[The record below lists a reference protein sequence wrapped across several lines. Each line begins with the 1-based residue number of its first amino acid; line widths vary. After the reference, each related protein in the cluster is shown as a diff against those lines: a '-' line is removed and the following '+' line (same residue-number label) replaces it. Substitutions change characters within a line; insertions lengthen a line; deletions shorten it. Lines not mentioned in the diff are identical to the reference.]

1 MRSAAR
7 FHLCCFSSLLFFS
20 LFFASTFR
28 ALGGSLPRPQSLE
41 LPVRRALSA
50 RTRRECELKSGKEAA
65 AKREQQPL
73 ASAQTT
79 VETTDG
85 DDANERHREKL
96 NRKKTRSNNK
106 QRHARRLGRQQ
117 RLDGHGR
124 HPREQAV
131 SEEEKETGREQVKRE
146 ERNSI
151 GDCGRRTTDKAQTP
165 PTTTPAPPPSRSLSP
180 PPLTPPSPP
189 RLLVL
194 SELGSSA
201 TSFLAR
207 KPDGTDFRR
216 G

>member
-7 FHLCCFSSLLFFS
+7 FHRCCFSSLLFFS

-41 LPVRRALSA
+41 LPVRRALFA

-96 NRKKTRSNNK
+96 NRKKLVQTINSVMLVGWGGNN
-106 QRHARRLGRQQ
+106 
-117 RLDGHGR
+117 
-124 HPREQAV
+124 
-131 SEEEKETGREQVKRE
+131 
-146 ERNSI
+146 
-151 GDCGRRTTDKAQTP
+151 
-165 PTTTPAPPPSRSLSP
+165 
-180 PPLTPPSPP
+180 
-189 RLLVL
+189 
-194 SELGSSA
+194 GSTVTA
-201 TSFLAR
+201 GILAN
-207 KPDGTDFRR
+207 KL
-216 G
+216 